1 MVKIVPKW
9 PEFIQPNYPLHLMF
23 LLLKLIRESY
33 LFAFNAIVVNKVRT
47 LLSLLGITIG
57 IFSVISVLSV
67 FDSLER
73 SIRNSLDDLGSNVLF
88 IQKWPWMMGGGDY
101 PWWRYMNRPEAT
113 IAEMEEIQRRSN
125 VSDAAAFMFG
135 FNRSVSFRS
144 NTYDD
149 VNITAVSHDH
159 DKVMPVDIQEGRYFT
174 RMESQGG
181 RNVAIIGAKIAEE
194 LFPGVDPLGQII
206 KIAGHRAN
214 VIGILKLQG
223 DGAFGN
229 SSDEQ
234 VMIPVNFARN
244 FVNTRNIGTTIIVKA
259 KPDVSNTQLIDEMT
273 GIMRSLRKQK
283 PGEESNFALNEVSVI
298 NQGLQAFFSGLA
310 VIGWIIGGFSLLVG
324 GFGIANIMFVSVR
337 ERTNIIGIQKAIG
350 AKNYFILLQFL
361 FEAVFLSL
369 LGGIIGLLLIF
380 IGILLFQDAMSFPL
394 VLSQKN
400 ILLGLVISTIIGLVS
415 GFIPAWVAARLDPV
429 EAIRFGN

>member
-1 MVKIVPKW
+1 
-9 PEFIQPNYPLHLMF
+9 MF

-33 LFAFNAIVVNKVRT
+33 LFAFHAIVVNKVRT
-47 LLSLLGITIG
+47 FLSLLGITIG
-57 IFSVISVLSV
+57 IFSVISVFSV

-73 SIRNSLDDLGSNVLF
+73 SIRDSLDDLGSNIIF

-113 IAEMEEIQRRSN
+113 MDEMEEIQRRSN
-125 VSDAAAFMFG
+125 TTEAAAFMFS
-135 FNRSVSFRS
+135 FQRAVSFRNS
-144 NTYDD
+144 TYNE
-149 VNITAVSHDH
+149 VGIMAVSHDY
-159 DKVMPVDIQEGRYFT
+159 DKVQLVDIQEGRYFT
-174 RMESQGG
+174 RQESQGG

-194 LFPGVDPLGQII
+194 LFPGVDPLSQTI
-206 KIAGHRAN
+206 KISGHKAS
-214 VIGILKLQG
+214 VIGVLKLQG
-223 DGAFGN
+223 EGAFGN
-229 SSDEQ
+229 SNDEM
-234 VMIPVNFARN
+234 VFIPSNFARN
-244 FVNTRNIGTTIIVKA
+244 FVNARSIGTTIMIKS
-259 KPDVSNTQLIDEMT
+259 KSGVSSTQLVDEMT
-273 GIMRSLRKQK
+273 GIMRSLRKLK

-298 NQGLQAFFSGLA
+298 NQGLQAFFSGLGL
-310 VIGWIIGGFSLLVG
+310 IGWIIGGFSLLVG

-380 IGILLFQDAMSFPL
+380 IGILLFQDSMNFPL
-394 VLSQKN
+394 ILTQKN

-415 GFIPAWVAARLDPV
+415 GFIPAWVASRLDPV
-429 EAIRFGN
+429 EAIRFGY

>member
-1 MVKIVPKW
+1 
-9 PEFIQPNYPLHLMF
+9 MF

-33 LFAFNAIVVNKVRT
+33 LFAFHAIVVNKVRT
-47 LLSLLGITIG
+47 FLSLLGITIG
-57 IFSVISVLSV
+57 IFSVISVFSV

-73 SIRNSLDDLGSNVLF
+73 SIRDSLDDLGSNIIF

-113 IAEMEEIQRRSN
+113 MDEMEEIQRRSN
-125 VSDAAAFMFG
+125 TTEAAAFMFS
-135 FNRSVSFRS
+135 FQRSVSFRNS
-144 NTYDD
+144 TYNE
-149 VNITAVSHDH
+149 VGIMAVSHDY
-159 DKVMPVDIQEGRYFT
+159 DKVQLVDIQEGRYFT
-174 RMESQGG
+174 RQESQGG

-194 LFPGVDPLGQII
+194 LFPGVDPLSQTI
-206 KIAGHRAN
+206 KISGHKAS
-214 VIGILKLQG
+214 VIGVLKLQG
-223 DGAFGN
+223 EGAFGN
-229 SSDEQ
+229 SNDEM
-234 VMIPVNFARN
+234 VFIPSNFARN
-244 FVNTRNIGTTIIVKA
+244 FVNARSIGTTIMIKS
-259 KPDVSNTQLIDEMT
+259 KSGVSSTQLVDEMT
-273 GIMRSLRKQK
+273 GIMRSLRKLK

-298 NQGLQAFFSGLA
+298 NQGLQAFFSGLGL
-310 VIGWIIGGFSLLVG
+310 IGWIIGGFSLLVG

-380 IGILLFQDAMSFPL
+380 IGILLFQDSMNFPL
-394 VLSQKN
+394 ILTQKN

-415 GFIPAWVAARLDPV
+415 GFIPAWVASRLDPV
-429 EAIRFGN
+429 EAIRFGY